1 MLARPADVATR
12 NLAKGGNKDQRPG
25 DRNAGQGGGG
35 CMNVRGNQIKQL
47 RIARGWTQQQLADIA
62 NLSLRTIQRVENQ
75 GIASN
80 ESVSSLAAVME
91 LSREQILSPIENP
104 ELRRQAGRQAVW
116 MLLAAVVVGILLGAG
131 GTLLLMR

>member
-1 MLARPADVATR
+1 
-12 NLAKGGNKDQRPG
+12 
-25 DRNAGQGGGG
+25 
-35 CMNVRGNQIKQL
+35 MNVRGNQIKQL